1 MFLTNRQILINQ
13 GRNQGQDKIVRFS
26 YALLQFLSCPF
37 SLYLTCLCL
46 AFALFFTLSC
56 FCLVIF
62 LLSFFSKNEPFMH
75 ISRHYYDITTPG
87 GEKLED
93 ERLVAAAKKG
103 NSKAFETLV
112 DRYHNQLYFTAL
124 GILRSGWDALDVCQE
139 TFLKAFSSID
149 TLKDNTKFKAWI
161 TKILIN
167 KSNDH
172 LRKSKKTVLV
182 ENFIEDVKSQGFF
195 ENFDGSSVDLLKALD
210 NLNEQ
215 TRTAIYLRYFQD
227 LSIKEIAQVMN
238 CPEGTVKSRI
248 SNGLKEM
255 RLLL

>member
-1 MFLTNRQILINQ
+1 MNHSGIS
-13 GRNQGQDKIVRFS
+13 IVIII
-26 YALLQFLSCPF
+26 
-37 SLYLTCLCL
+37 T
-46 AFALFFTLSC
+46 
-56 FCLVIF
+56 
-62 LLSFFSKNEPFMH
+62 
-75 ISRHYYDITTPG
+75 ISATPG

-103 NSKAFETLV
+103 NSKAFGTLV

-195 ENFDGSSVDLLKALD
+195 ENFVFFFKQKTAY
-210 NLNEQ
+210 EV
-215 TRTAIYLRYFQD
+215 TR
-227 LSIKEIAQVMN
+227 
-238 CPEGTVKSRI
+238 
-248 SNGLKEM
+248 
-255 RLLL
+255 